1 VIVLGLKKIIGKM
14 GTLAKQGAS
23 RASEAVKAKYH
34 QAKEHYP
41 ENKRRIKKAVAKA
54 DKWAGKSLDYAT
66 RVRDNTE
73 KSIFLNSKAVHRRH
87 EASEQFLIGSNYER
101 AEHHKPR
108 RRGNVQ
114 TIVININNDR
124 RKKKRKSQNKRS
136 GFSLI

>member
-1 VIVLGLKKIIGKM
+1 MIVLQLKRAIGKM

-23 RASEAVKAKYH
+23 RASEAVKAEYH

-66 RVRDNTE
+66 RVRDNANKSSFLGASPE
-73 KSIFLNSKAVHRRH
+73 KSP
-87 EASEQFLIGSNYER
+87 
-101 AEHHKPR
+101 HHKKVNR
-108 RRGNVQ
+108 KRGGQ
-114 TIVININNDR
+114 TVIIYVNSSG
-124 RKKKRKSQNKRS
+124 RKKKRKQHNNS